1 MSELIGIN
9 NPVLPTQR
17 IENVDFTPMM
27 MQVGNEL
34 NKRYWENRQ
43 AHLQNLTALSKYEAT
58 EYGQKML
65 NRIKEEINTKASVF
79 EESGN
84 WHKAGDFA
92 YDTAQQLVTD
102 PRLPAIAKDKAQ
114 YDAFK
119 KSVQESEWDQA
130 SQNAILKEAKLG
142 SSELVYNETDKT
154 ISGGFSPVNV
164 GTPFDVEAFTKDIS
178 SILSKIKE
186 DEISADRLADS
197 KYAQE
202 IGLTTITGLDGK
214 AVASHLVKLTEETG
228 GISKERVAA
237 VTQSLIEASPK
248 YMAHLRTL
256 ARYNFINKYYD
267 GETNSLKDVQAEDVI
282 SIIADPTKQFFN
294 QLLKDKSYSIF
305 DIISVDEKTNKAAL
319 KPKLTDDQKAF
330 VDSFKTLTGNS
341 LIDIFNGTAQLN
353 PQLVKDTLTEYIMD
367 RYNAQS
373 QDGKID
379 FNTWAE
385 VHMLEAFVDEN
396 VTNLVNSMAGI
407 HSNRK
412 YKYSLDL
419 TEHKA
424 YTEAIKAAY
433 ENKGNNVLGVNVT
446 PGISALTTVR
456 LSQGNHLDRIKAWND
471 IGEDTTRMINA
482 NKEYKDVIINDYA
495 KKYSTALGI
504 DLSNENNLKD
514 IDLNVLR
521 KTLYGIDG
529 KSGLIHNPKSG
540 ITSDEADEV
549 FATISAYVN
558 NEQNIARNQAAINDM
573 QYDYKRLQNIYLENR
588 DDYVATYFG
597 GLGNKLYNAQALA
610 IMDNGLFT
618 YEDYVNFMKPISDLA
633 ALNSL
638 TLGGINRS
646 NDALITVLNEKGIR
660 IHNFSPTYD
669 EAGKTPLDAY
679 SIYKQLELMSKKE
692 YETYLSNIISQVQK
706 RYEHKNKKPFEYT
719 TSNFE
724 SLHPHPRNQQLLN
737 GFIGEAGEG
746 TGGWYIAESP
756 NGNAKFT
763 AGQSLRPLM
772 NIDIRNK
779 SITENSKGVSITTKN
794 TMAKDLK
801 PIDGK
806 PYGIDGK
813 IYYTETKMLLD
824 PNLASQNK
832 FGMIVNCFDAN
843 GTCIGK
849 VQLVKDI
856 YKSLNY
862 EIFMNEYL
870 NIQHGVTI
878 GDINAEQD
886 LNNLASVATNSTYI
900 FENTSGGSNPSNIAQ
915 LQQMVDESETKSVTM
930 KVHIPMFTRPDAP
943 GLTRIMK
950 FTKTASGYKVEDV
963 DPKSSK
969 KGYFNY
975 TLDGYTYA
983 GRQLDQYSG
992 LQPHYYDDLTQALR
1006 ALTKWNLEACAELIT
1021 NAKIIR

>member
-1 MSELIGIN
+1 MAELIGIN
-9 NPVLPTQR
+9 TPILPTQR
-17 IENVDFTPMM
+17 IENVDFTPML

-34 NKRYWENRQ
+34 NKQYWQNRQ

-65 NRIKEEINTKASVF
+65 NQIKEEIDTKASVF

-92 YDTAQQLVTD
+92 YDIAQQLVTD

-114 YDAFK
+114 YDAFRK
-119 KSVQESEWDQA
+119 LVQESDWDQA
-130 SQNAILKEAKLG
+130 SQNAILKEAKLV
-142 SSELVYNETDKT
+142 SSELIYNETDKT

-186 DEISADRLADS
+186 DEISIDRLADAQYAS
-197 KYAQE
+197 K

-214 AVASHLVKLTEETG
+214 TIASHLVKLTEEKG

-248 YMAHLRTL
+248 YMAHLRDL
-256 ARYNFINKYYD
+256 ARKNFINKYYD
-267 GETNSLKDVQAEDVI
+267 GETNSLKDVQAEDLI

-294 QLLKDKSYSIF
+294 QLLKDKSYSIL
-305 DIISVDEKTNKAAL
+305 DIVSVDEKTNKAAL
-319 KPKLTDDQKAF
+319 KSNLSDDQKAF
-330 VDSFKTLTGNS
+330 VDSFKILTGSS
-341 LIDIFNGTAQLN
+341 LTDIFNGTAQLN
-353 PQLVKDTLTEYIMD
+353 PQLVKTTLAEYISD
-367 RYNAQS
+367 RYKAQS
-373 QDGKID
+373 KDGKID

-385 VHMLEAFVDEN
+385 AHMSEAFVDEN

-407 HSNRK
+407 HSNRT

-419 TEHKA
+419 TENKA
-424 YTEAIKAAY
+424 YIEAIKAAY
-433 ENKGNNVLGVNVT
+433 ENKGDNVLGIGVT
-446 PGISALTTVR
+446 PGISPLTTVR
-456 LSQGNHLDRIKAWND
+456 LSQGNHLDKIKAWND
-471 IGEDTTRMINA
+471 LGADITRMTNA
-482 NKEYKDVIINDYA
+482 NKEYKDIITNDYA
-495 KKYSTALGI
+495 KKYSTLLGI
-504 DLSNENNLKD
+504 DLSNEKNLKD

-521 KTLYGIDG
+521 KTLYGING
-529 KSGLIHNPKSG
+529 QGGLIHDPRNG
-540 ITSDEADEV
+540 ITSDKADEI

-558 NEQNIARNQAAINDM
+558 NEQNIARDKAAINDM
-573 QYDYKRLQNIYLENR
+573 QYDYRRLQKIYNSDR
-588 DDYVATYFG
+588 GNYVATFLG
-597 GLGNKLYNAQALA
+597 GLGNKIIRQEAID

-618 YEDYVNFMKPISDLA
+618 YESYIEFRRNNPNIQFEGSA
-633 ALNSL
+633 
-638 TLGGINRS
+638 
-646 NDALITVLNEKGIR
+646 
-660 IHNFSPTYD
+660 
-669 EAGKTPLDAY
+669 EAVEVQP
-679 SIYKQLELMSKKE
+679 MSRE
-692 YETYLSNIISQVQK
+692 QYETYLSDVIGQVQK
-706 RYEHKNKKPFEYT
+706 RYEHINKKPFEYT

-724 SLHPHPRNQQLLN
+724 SAHPHPLNQQYLN
-737 GFIGEAGEG
+737 ECMEDAGRG
-746 TGGWYIAESP
+746 TGGWYITESS
-756 NGNAKFT
+756 GGDAKAT
-763 AGQSLRPLM
+763 TGLDLQPLM
-772 NIDIRNK
+772 NIDIRNR
-779 SITENSKGVSITTKN
+779 SVTENAKGVSITTKN
-794 TMAKDLK
+794 TIGKDLK

-824 PNLASQNK
+824 PSLAFQNK

-849 VQLVKDI
+849 VQLVKDVDRA
-856 YKSLNY
+856 LNSK
-862 EIFMNEYL
+862 IFMNEYL

-886 LNNLASVATNSTYI
+886 LNNLSSVATNSTYI
-900 FENTSGGSNPSNIAQ
+900 FENTSGGANPANIAQ

-930 KVHIPMFTRPDAP
+930 KVHIPMFTRPDAQ

-963 DPKSSK
+963 DPNSSK

-1021 NAKIIR
+1021 NSKIIR

>member
-1 MSELIGIN
+1 MAELIGIN
-9 NPVLPTQR
+9 APILPTQR
-17 IENVDFTPMM
+17 IENVDFTPML

-58 EYGQKML
+58 DYGQKML
-65 NRIKEEINTKASVF
+65 NQIKEEINTKASVF
-79 EESGN
+79 EESGD

-92 YDTAQQLVTD
+92 YDIAQQLITD

-178 SILSKIKE
+178 SILFKIKE
-186 DEISADRLADS
+186 DEISADRLADAQ
-197 KYAQE
+197 YARE

-228 GISKERVAA
+228 GISKERVAS
-237 VTQSLIEASPK
+237 VTQSLIEASPT
-248 YMAHLRTL
+248 YMAYLRDL
-256 ARYNFINKYYD
+256 ARKNFVNKYYD

-305 DIISVDEKTNKAAL
+305 DIISVDEKTQKAAL

-341 LIDIFNGTAQLN
+341 LVDIFNGIAQLN
-353 PQLVKDTLTEYIMD
+353 PQLVKDTLTEYILD

-385 VHMLEAFVDEN
+385 AHMSEAFVDEN

-419 TEHKA
+419 TENKA

-433 ENKGNNVLGVNVT
+433 ENKGKGILGIGVT
-446 PGISALTTVR
+446 PGINALTTVR

-471 IGEDTTRMINA
+471 LGADITKMTNA

-495 KKYSTALGI
+495 KKYGTALGI
-504 DLSNENNLKD
+504 DLSNEKNLKD
-514 IDLNVLR
+514 VDLNALR
-521 KTLYGIDG
+521 KTLYGING
-529 KSGLIHNPKSG
+529 QGGLIHNPKSG

-558 NEQNIARNQAAINDM
+558 NEQNIARNKAAINDM
-573 QYDYKRLQNIYLENR
+573 QYDYKRLR
-588 DDYVATYFG
+588 DIALKNPGKYITNPKSNTFLGAI
-597 GLGNKLYNAQALA
+597 GNKLAKESIGA
-610 IMDNGLFT
+610 ILIRDNLLT
-618 YEDYVNFMKPISDLA
+618 YEDYKKAVEDKVKTEI
-633 ALNSL
+633 
-638 TLGGINRS
+638 
-646 NDALITVLNEKGIR
+646 E
-660 IHNFSPTYD
+660 
-669 EAGKTPLDAY
+669 EGK
-679 SIYKQLELMSKKE
+679 
-692 YETYLSNIISQVQK
+692 YLSSDVNKIIKIQTMSRDEYDSILADTMTQIQT
-706 RYEHKNKKPFEYT
+706 RYEHINGKPFEYT

-724 SLHPHPRNQQLLN
+724 SAHPHPLNQQYLD
-737 GFIGEAGEG
+737 ECMESAGRG
-746 TGGWYIAESP
+746 TGGWYIAESSG
-756 NGNAKFT
+756 GNAKAT
-763 AGQSLRPLM
+763 AGLDLQPLM
-772 NIDIRNK
+772 NIDIRNR
-779 SITENSKGVSITTKN
+779 SVTENSKGVSITTNN
-794 TMAKDLK
+794 TIGKDLK

-832 FGMIVNCFDAN
+832 FGMVVNCFDAN

-849 VQLVKDI
+849 VTLVKDVDRA
-856 YKSLNY
+856 LNSK
-862 EIFMNEYL
+862 IFINEYL

-878 GDINAEQD
+878 GDVNAEQD
-886 LNNLASVATNSTYI
+886 LNNLASVATNSTYV
-900 FENTSGGSNPSNIAQ
+900 FENASGGANPANIAQ

-943 GLTRIMK
+943 GLTRLMK

-963 DPKSSK
+963 DLNSSK

-1006 ALTKWNLEACAELIT
+1006 ALTIWNLEACAELIT
-1021 NAKIIR
+1021 NVKMNR

>member
-1 MSELIGIN
+1 MAELIGIN
-9 NPVLPTQR
+9 TPILPTQR
-17 IENVDFTPMM
+17 IENVDFTPML

-65 NRIKEEINTKASVF
+65 NQIKEEINTKASVF
-79 EESGN
+79 EESGD

-92 YDTAQQLVTD
+92 YDIAQQLVTD

-114 YDAFK
+114 YDAFR

-130 SQNAILKEAKLG
+130 SQNAILKEAKLA
-142 SSELVYNETDKT
+142 SSELIYNENDKT

-186 DEISADRLADS
+186 DEISVDRLADA
-197 KYAQE
+197 KYAKE

-214 AVASHLVKLTEETG
+214 SIASHLVKLTEEKG
-228 GISKERVAA
+228 GISPKQVAA

-248 YMAHLRTL
+248 YMAHLRDL
-256 ARYNFINKYYD
+256 ARKNFVNKFYD

-319 KPKLTDDQKAF
+319 KPKLTNDQKAF
-330 VDSFKTLTGNS
+330 VDSFKTFTGNS
-341 LIDIFNGTAQLN
+341 LVDIFNGKAQLN
-353 PQLVKDTLTEYIMD
+353 PQLFKDTLIDYISD
-367 RYNAQS
+367 KYKAQS
-373 QDGKID
+373 RDGEID

-385 VHMLEAFVDEN
+385 AHMSEAFVDEN

-419 TEHKA
+419 TENKA

-433 ENKGNNVLGVNVT
+433 ENKGDNVLGVGVT
-446 PGISALTTVR
+446 PGINALTTVI
-456 LSQGNHLDRIKAWND
+456 LSQGNHLDKIKAWND
-471 IGEDTTRMINA
+471 LGADITRMTNA
-482 NKEYKDVIINDYA
+482 NKEYKDTITNDYA
-495 KKYSTALGI
+495 KKYGTILGI
-504 DLSNENNLKD
+504 DLSNEKNLKD
-514 IDLNVLR
+514 VDLNALR
-521 KTLYGIDG
+521 KTLYGISG
-529 KSGLIHNPKSG
+529 QGGLIHNPNSG

-573 QYDYKRLQNIYLENR
+573 QYDYKRLR
-588 DDYVATYFG
+588 DIAVKNPGKYITNPKFNTFLG
-597 GLGNKLYNAQALA
+597 SIGNKLAKESIGA
-610 IMDNGLFT
+610 ILIRDNLLT
-618 YEDYVNFMKPISDLA
+618 YEDYKKAVETK
-633 ALNSL
+633 
-638 TLGGINRS
+638 
-646 NDALITVLNEKGIR
+646 V
-660 IHNFSPTYD
+660 
-669 EAGKTPLDAY
+669 
-679 SIYKQLELMSKKE
+679 KKE
-692 YETYLSNIISQVQK
+692 IEEGKYLSSDVNKIIKTQTMSRDEYDSILADAMTQIQT
-706 RYEHKNKKPFEYT
+706 RYEHINGKPFEYT

-724 SLHPHPRNQQLLN
+724 SAHPHPLNQQFLD
-737 GFIGEAGEG
+737 ECMESAGRG
-746 TGGWYIAESP
+746 TGGWYIAESSG
-756 NGNAKFT
+756 GNAKAT
-763 AGQSLRPLM
+763 AGLDLQALM

-779 SITENSKGVSITTKN
+779 SVTENSKGVSITTKN
-794 TMAKDLK
+794 TIGKDLK

-849 VQLVKDI
+849 VQLVKDVDI
-856 YKSLNY
+856 ALNSK
-862 EIFMNEYL
+862 IFMNEYL

-878 GDINAEQD
+878 GDVNAEQD
-886 LNNLASVATNSTYI
+886 LNNLASVATNSTYV
-900 FENTSGGSNPSNIAQ
+900 FENTSGGTNPANIAQ

-943 GLTRIMK
+943 GLTRLMK

-963 DPKSSK
+963 DPNSSK

-975 TLDGYTYA
+975 TLGGYTYA
-983 GRQLDQYSG
+983 GKQLDQYSG

>member
-1 MSELIGIN
+1 MAEIN
-9 NPVLPTQR
+9 NNWVVPTVAPVSGVHDYATGF
-17 IENVDFTPMM
+17 I
-27 MQVGNEL
+27 QVGNEL
-34 NKRYWENRQ
+34 NKQYWQNRQ

-65 NRIKEEINTKASVF
+65 NQIKDEINTKASVF
-79 EESGN
+79 EESGQ

-92 YDTAQQLVTD
+92 YDIAQQLITD
-102 PRLPAIAKDKAQ
+102 PRLPAITKDKAQ

-119 KSVQESEWDQA
+119 KSVLESEWDQA

-142 SSELVYNETDKT
+142 SSELVYNEADKT

-186 DEISADRLADS
+186 DEISADRLADAQ
-197 KYAQE
+197 YARE
-202 IGLTTITGLDGK
+202 IGLTTMTGLDGK

-228 GISKERVAA
+228 GISKERVAS

-248 YMAHLRTL
+248 YMAYLRDL
-256 ARYNFINKYYD
+256 ARKNFINKYYD

-305 DIISVDEKTNKAAL
+305 DIISIDDKTNKAAL

-341 LIDIFNGTAQLN
+341 LVDVFNGTAQLN
-353 PQLVKDTLTEYIMD
+353 PQLVKDTLTEYILD
-367 RYNAQS
+367 RYKAQS
-373 QDGKID
+373 QDGRID

-385 VHMLEAFVDEN
+385 AHMSEAFVDEN

-419 TEHKA
+419 TENKA

-433 ENKGNNVLGVNVT
+433 KNKGKGILGVGVT
-446 PGISALTTVR
+446 PGINALTTVR
-456 LSQGNHLDRIKAWND
+456 LSTGNHLDKIKAWND
-471 IGEDTTRMINA
+471 LGADITKMTNA
-482 NKEYKDVIINDYA
+482 NKEYKDVIINNYA

-504 DLSNENNLKD
+504 DLSNEKNLKD
-514 IDLNVLR
+514 IDLNALR
-521 KTLYGIDG
+521 KTLYGING
-529 KSGLIHNPKSG
+529 KGGLIHNSKSG
-540 ITSDEADEV
+540 ITSDEADEI

-573 QYDYKRLQNIYLENR
+573 QYDYKRLR
-588 DDYVATYFG
+588 DIALKNSGEYITNPKSNTFLGAI
-597 GLGNKLYNAQALA
+597 GNKLAKESLGA
-610 IMDNGLFT
+610 ILIKDNLLT
-618 YEDYVNFMKPISDLA
+618 YEDYKKAVE
-633 ALNSL
+633 
-638 TLGGINRS
+638 TQ
-646 NDALITVLNEKGIR
+646 V
-660 IHNFSPTYD
+660 
-669 EAGKTPLDAY
+669 
-679 SIYKQLELMSKKE
+679 KKE
-692 YETYLSNIISQVQK
+692 IEEGKYLSSDVNRIIELRTISRDEYNSVLADAMTQIQT
-706 RYEHKNKKPFEYT
+706 RYENINKKPFEYT

-724 SLHPHPRNQQLLN
+724 SAHPHPLNQQFLD
-737 GFIGEAGEG
+737 ECMESAGRG
-746 TGGWYIAESP
+746 TGGWYIAESSK
-756 NGNAKFT
+756 GNAKST
-763 AGQSLRPLM
+763 AGLDLQPLM
-772 NIDIRNK
+772 NIDIRNR
-779 SITENSKGVSITTKN
+779 SVTENSKGVSITTKN
-794 TMAKDLK
+794 TIGKDLK

-832 FGMIVNCFDAN
+832 FGMVVNCFDAN

-849 VQLVKDI
+849 VILVKDVDRA
-856 YKSLNY
+856 LNSKV
-862 EIFMNEYL
+862 FMNEYL

-878 GDINAEQD
+878 GDVNAEQD

-900 FENTSGGSNPSNIAQ
+900 FENINGGANPANIAQ

-930 KVHIPMFTRPDAP
+930 RVHIPMFTRPDAP
-943 GLTRIMK
+943 GLTRLMK

-963 DPKSSK
+963 DPNSSK

-975 TLDGYTYA
+975 TLGGYTYA
-983 GRQLDQYSG
+983 GKQLDQYSG

-1021 NAKIIR
+1021 NAKINR

>member
-1 MSELIGIN
+1 MAELIGIN
-9 NPVLPTQR
+9 APILPTQR

-65 NRIKEEINTKASVF
+65 NQIKEDVNTKASVF
-79 EESGN
+79 EESGD

-92 YDTAQQLVTD
+92 YDIAQQLVTD
-102 PRLPAIAKDKAQ
+102 PRLPAIAKDKAL
-114 YDAFK
+114 YDAFR

-154 ISGGFSPVNV
+154 ISGGFSPVNI

-186 DEISADRLADS
+186 DEISADRLADAQ
-197 KYAQE
+197 YARE
-202 IGLTTITGLDGK
+202 IGLTTMTGLDGK

-248 YMAHLRTL
+248 YMAHLRDL
-256 ARYNFINKYYD
+256 ARKNFVNKYYN
-267 GETNSLKDVQAEDVI
+267 GETNSLKDVQPEDVI

-305 DIISVDEKTNKAAL
+305 DIISVDEKTQKAAL

-330 VDSFKTLTGNS
+330 VDSFKVLTGNS
-341 LIDIFNGTAQLN
+341 LVDIFNGTAQLN
-353 PQLVKDTLTEYIMD
+353 PQLVKDTLTEYILD

-385 VHMLEAFVDEN
+385 AHMSEAFVDEN

-419 TEHKA
+419 TENKA

-433 ENKGNNVLGVNVT
+433 ENKGKGILGIGVT
-446 PGISALTTVR
+446 PGINALTTVR
-456 LSQGNHLDRIKAWND
+456 LSQGNHLDRIKAWNNLGAD
-471 IGEDTTRMINA
+471 ITKMTNA
-482 NKEYKDVIINDYA
+482 NKEYRDVIINNYA
-495 KKYSTALGI
+495 KKYGTTLGI
-504 DLSNENNLKD
+504 DLTNEKNLKD
-514 IDLNVLR
+514 IDLNALR
-521 KTLYGIDG
+521 KTLYGING
-529 KSGLIHNPKSG
+529 QGGLIHNPKSG

-573 QYDYKRLQNIYLENR
+573 QYDYKRLQKIYSENR
-588 DDYVATYFG
+588 DDYVATFLG
-597 GLGNKLYNAQALA
+597 ALGNKIIQNHAIH

-618 YEDYVNFMKPISDLA
+618 YEDYVDYVESHKYEMYQDAFGNYTDPRSIKP
-633 ALNSL
+633 
-638 TLGGINRS
+638 
-646 NDALITVLNEKGIR
+646 
-660 IHNFSPTYD
+660 
-669 EAGKTPLDAY
+669 
-679 SIYKQLELMSKKE
+679 MSREE
-692 YETYLSNIISQVQK
+692 YETYLSDVIGQVQK

-724 SLHPHPRNQQLLN
+724 SAHPHPLNQQFLD
-737 GFIGEAGEG
+737 ECMESAGRG
-746 TGGWYIAESP
+746 TGGWYIAESSG
-756 NGNAKFT
+756 GNAKAT
-763 AGQSLRPLM
+763 AGLDLQALM
-772 NIDIRNK
+772 NIDIRNR
-779 SITENSKGVSITTKN
+779 SVTENSKGISITTKN
-794 TMAKDLK
+794 TIGKDLK

-832 FGMIVNCFDAN
+832 FGMVVNCFDAN

-849 VQLVKDI
+849 VQLVKDVDRA
-856 YKSLNY
+856 LNSKV
-862 EIFMNEYL
+862 FMNEYL

-886 LNNLASVATNSTYI
+886 LNNLASVATNSTYV
-900 FENTSGGSNPSNIAQ
+900 FENTGGGANPTNITQ
-915 LQQMVDESETKSVTM
+915 LQQMVDESETKSVTI

-963 DPKSSK
+963 DPNSSK

-975 TLDGYTYA
+975 TLGGYTYA
-983 GRQLDQYSG
+983 GKQLDEYSG

-1021 NAKIIR
+1021 NAKINR

>member
-1 MSELIGIN
+1 MAELIGIN
-9 NPVLPTQR
+9 TPILPTQR
-17 IENVDFTPMM
+17 IENVDFTPML

-34 NKRYWENRQ
+34 NKQYWQNRQ

-65 NRIKEEINTKASVF
+65 NQIKEEINTKASVF

-92 YDTAQQLVTD
+92 YDIAQQLVTD

-114 YDAFK
+114 YDAFR

-130 SQNAILKEAKLG
+130 SQNAILKEAKLL
-142 SSELVYNETDKT
+142 SSELIYNENDKT

-186 DEISADRLADS
+186 DEISVDRLADAQ
-197 KYAQE
+197 YARK

-214 AVASHLVKLTEETG
+214 AVASHLVKLTEEKG
-228 GISKERVAA
+228 GISPERVAS

-248 YMAHLRTL
+248 YMAHLRDL
-256 ARYNFINKYYD
+256 ARKNFINKYYN
-267 GETNSLKDVQAEDVI
+267 GETNDLNDVQAEDLI

-319 KPKLTDDQKAF
+319 KSKLSDDQKAF
-330 VDSFKTLTGNS
+330 VNSFKTLTGSS
-341 LIDIFNGTAQLN
+341 LVDIFNGTAQLD
-353 PQLVKDTLTEYIMD
+353 PQLVKNTLTEYIED
-367 RYNAQS
+367 RYKAQN

-385 VHMLEAFVDEN
+385 AHMSEAFVDEN

-419 TEHKA
+419 TENKA

-433 ENKGNNVLGVNVT
+433 ENKGDNILGVGVT
-446 PGISALTTVR
+446 PGINALTTVR
-456 LSQGNHLDRIKAWND
+456 LPLGNHLDKIKAWND
-471 IGEDTTRMINA
+471 LGADITRMTNA
-482 NKEYKDVIINDYA
+482 NKEYKDTIVTDYA
-495 KKYSTALGI
+495 KKYGTLLGI
-504 DLSNENNLKD
+504 DLSNEKNLKD
-514 IDLNVLR
+514 VDLNALR
-521 KTLYGIDG
+521 KTLYGING
-529 KSGLIHNPKSG
+529 QGGLIYDPKNG

-558 NEQNIARNQAAINDM
+558 NEQNIARNKAAINDM
-573 QYDYKRLQNIYLENR
+573 QYDYKRLQKIYSKDR
-588 DDYVATYFG
+588 DNYVATFLG
-597 GLGNKLYNAQALA
+597 GLGNKIIRQEAID

-618 YEDYVNFMKPISDLA
+618 YEAYKEFRRNNPNLQFEGSA
-633 ALNSL
+633 
-638 TLGGINRS
+638 
-646 NDALITVLNEKGIR
+646 
-660 IHNFSPTYD
+660 
-669 EAGKTPLDAY
+669 EAVEIQP
-679 SIYKQLELMSKKE
+679 MSRE
-692 YETYLSNIISQVQK
+692 QYETYLSDVIGQIQK
-706 RYEHKNKKPFEYT
+706 RYEHINKKPFEYT

-724 SLHPHPRNQQLLN
+724 SAHPHPLNQQYLN
-737 GFIGEAGEG
+737 ECMESAGRG
-746 TGGWYIAESP
+746 TGGWYISESSG
-756 NGNAKFT
+756 GNAKAT
-763 AGQSLRPLM
+763 AGLDLQPLM
-772 NIDIRNK
+772 NIDIRNR
-779 SITENSKGVSITTKN
+779 SVTENSKGVSITTKN
-794 TMAKDLK
+794 TIGKDLT

-832 FGMIVNCFDAN
+832 FGMVVNCFDAN

-849 VQLVKDI
+849 VQLVKDVDRA
-856 YKSLNY
+856 LNSK
-862 EIFMNEYL
+862 IFMNEYL

-886 LNNLASVATNSTYI
+886 LNNLSSVATNSTYV
-900 FENTSGGSNPSNIAQ
+900 FENTSGGTNPVNIAQ

-963 DPKSSK
+963 DPNSSK

>member
-1 MSELIGIN
+1 MAELIGIN
-9 NPVLPTQR
+9 TPILPTQR
-17 IENVDFTPMM
+17 IENVDFTPML

-65 NRIKEEINTKASVF
+65 NQIKEEINTKASVF
-79 EESGN
+79 EESGD
-84 WHKAGDFA
+84 WHHAGDFA
-92 YDTAQQLVTD
+92 YDIAQQLITD

-114 YDAFK
+114 YDAFR

-130 SQNAILKEAKLG
+130 SQNAILKEAKLA
-142 SSELVYNETDKT
+142 SSELIYNENDKT

-186 DEISADRLADS
+186 DEISVDRLADAQ
-197 KYAQE
+197 YARN

-214 AVASHLVKLTEETG
+214 TVASHLVKLTEEKG
-228 GISKERVAA
+228 GISKKRVAA
-237 VTQSLIEASPK
+237 VTQSLIEASPR
-248 YMAHLRTL
+248 YMAHLRDL
-256 ARYNFINKYYD
+256 AHKNFINKYYD

-305 DIISVDEKTNKAAL
+305 DIISVDEKTNKSAL
-319 KPKLTDDQKAF
+319 KPNLTDDQKAF
-330 VDSFKTLTGNS
+330 VDSFQTLTGSS
-341 LIDIFNGTAQLN
+341 LVDIFNGTAQLN
-353 PQLVKDTLTEYIMD
+353 PQFVKDTLTEYILD

-385 VHMLEAFVDEN
+385 AHMSEAFVDEN

-419 TEHKA
+419 IENKA

-433 ENKGNNVLGVNVT
+433 ENKGDNVLGVGVT
-446 PGISALTTVR
+446 PGINALTTVR

-471 IGEDTTRMINA
+471 LGADITKMTNA
-482 NKEYKDVIINDYA
+482 NKEYKDTIINDYA
-495 KKYSTALGI
+495 KKYGTILGI
-504 DLSNENNLKD
+504 DLSNEKNLKD
-514 IDLNVLR
+514 VDLNALR
-521 KTLYGIDG
+521 KTLYGING
-529 KSGLIHNPKSG
+529 QGGLIHNPNSG

-558 NEQNIARNQAAINDM
+558 NEQNIARKKAAINDM
-573 QYDYKRLQNIYLENR
+573 QYDYKRLQKIYSENKG
-588 DDYVATYFG
+588 DYVATFLG
-597 GLGNKLYNAQALA
+597 ALGNKIIKQEAID

-618 YEDYVNFMKPISDLA
+618 YEAYREFRRNNP
-633 ALNSL
+633 N
-638 TLGGINRS
+638 
-646 NDALITVLNEKGIR
+646 IR
-660 IHNFSPTYD
+660 FEGSA
-669 EAGKTPLDAY
+669 EATEIQP
-679 SIYKQLELMSKKE
+679 MSKEE
-692 YETYLSNIISQVQK
+692 YETYLSDVISQIQK
-706 RYEHKNKKPFEYT
+706 QYEHKNKKPFEYT

-724 SLHPHPRNQQLLN
+724 SAHPHPLNQQYLD
-737 GFIGEAGEG
+737 ECMESAGRG
-746 TGGWYIAESP
+746 TGGWYIAESSG
-756 NGNAKFT
+756 GNAKAI
-763 AGQSLRPLM
+763 AGLDLQPLM
-772 NIDIRNK
+772 NIDIRNR

-794 TMAKDLK
+794 TIGKDLK
-801 PIDGK
+801 PINGK

-849 VQLVKDI
+849 VQLVKDVDRA
-856 YKSLNY
+856 LNSK
-862 EIFMNEYL
+862 IFMNEYL

-878 GDINAEQD
+878 GDVNAEQD

-900 FENTSGGSNPSNIAQ
+900 FENINGGTSPSNIAQ

-963 DPKSSK
+963 DSNSSK

-975 TLDGYTYA
+975 TLGGYTYA
-983 GRQLDQYSG
+983 GKQLDQYSG
-992 LQPHYYDDLTQALR
+992 LQPDYYDDLTQALR

-1021 NAKIIR
+1021 NAKMNR